1 MVPPMD
7 TSLAA
12 IFDWDGVVID
22 SSEAHEES
30 WELLGREVGKP
41 MPEDHFERG
50 FGQKNQYIIP
60 EILQWTNHPAE
71 IERLGD
77 RKEELYRQIVA
88 QTGVTCIPGIEDFLR
103 SLNRAGIPCAV
114 GSSTPRQNLE
124 TIVEMVGFRRYFKAL
139 VCAEDVSRGKP
150 DPEVFLTC
158 ASRLGRAPGR
168 CGVFEDA
175 FAGLQAARSGG
186 MKTVALATTHP
197 LDKLESHGPDLIL
210 DNFFGY
216 EAKDFSE
223 LF

>member
-1 MVPPMD
+1 MD
-7 TSLAA
+7 LAA

-30 WELLGREVGKP
+30 WELLGREVGKS

-88 QTGVTCIPGIEDFLR
+88 QSGVTCIPGIEDFLR

-124 TIVEMVGFRRYFKAL
+124 TIVEMVGFRRYFQAL

-175 FAGLQAARSGG
+175 FAGLQAARLGG

-197 LDKLESHGPDLIL
+197 LEKLESHGPDLIL

-216 EAKDFSE
+216 EAKDFSK

>member
-1 MVPPMD
+1 MH
-7 TSLAA
+7 LAA

-22 SSEAHEES
+22 SSAAHEES
-30 WELLGREVGKP
+30 WEILGREVGKP

-60 EILQWTNHPAE
+60 EILRWTNHPAE

-88 QTGVTCIPGIEDFLR
+88 QTGVTCIPGIEDFLKR
-103 SLNRAGIPCAV
+103 LNRAGIPCAV

-124 TIVEMVGFRRYFKAL
+124 TILEMVGFQRYFQAL

-158 ASRLGRAPGR
+158 ASRLGRAPDR
-168 CGVFEDA
+168 CVVFEDA
-175 FAGLQAARSGG
+175 YVGLQAARNGG
-186 MKTVALATTHP
+186 MKVIALATTHRRE
-197 LDKLESHGPDLIL
+197 DLEPHAPDMIL
-210 DNFFGY
+210 DNFLSFRV
-216 EAKDFSE
+216 EHFSR
-223 LF
+223 LFP